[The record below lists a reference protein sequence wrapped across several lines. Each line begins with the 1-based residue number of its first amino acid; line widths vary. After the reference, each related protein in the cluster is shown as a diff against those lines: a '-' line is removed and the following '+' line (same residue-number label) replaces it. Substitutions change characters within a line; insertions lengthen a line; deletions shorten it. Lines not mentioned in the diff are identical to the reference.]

1 MVLVGIQS
9 GGAEVARLMREQFP
23 EAVYCE
29 VKLTRPGTKQKGEG
43 MMHRLLQRLPLW
55 LCNLLRMAESRI
67 NEWRSKGKQPLR
79 IGQIELSEEA
89 ADRLSSVSQGSQN
102 APRPV
107 LLLVDDAIDTGAT
120 IDLARR
126 QLERK
131 YPNVDV
137 RVAVITVTTAHP
149 MREADYFLYHNR
161 TLCRFPW
168 SNDYRGA
175 R

>member
-43 MMHRLLQRLPLW
+43 MMHHLLQRLPLC
-55 LCNLLRMAESRI
+55 LCDVLRMAESRI

-79 IGQIELSEEA
+79 IGQIELPQEA
-89 ADRLSSVSQGSQN
+89 ADRLSAIMQNPQSV
-102 APRPV
+102 PRPV

-120 IDLARR
+120 INLACR
-126 QLERK
+126 QLEQK
-131 YPNVDV
+131 YPAIDI
-137 RVAVITVTTAHP
+137 RVAVVTVTTAHP